1 MHGRPSGV
9 SAGPPGGVPEPGG
22 GGPAPGAELFCDES
36 GYEGE
41 NLVGGITDVFAHAS
55 VAVPAADAADC
66 IRELR
71 DRIRS
76 PATVYKAN
84 HLQREKHRG
93 TMLWFLGPDGPL
105 PGRARVHLTEKAFF
119 AVARIV
125 DLLVSGTDPADA
137 PAMLRGAHARGPAG
151 ALYREGPEVYG
162 RPRWQAFLASFNE
175 LMWINT
181 RRGAETS
188 ADGFFRLADELHR
201 AGAPGE
207 AGRVLALVRQARPR
221 ADALRTALLEDPRTV
236 PALDSLLPALAAA
249 VAYWGRDGAPVAVVH
264 DRQTALTEERTARLH
279 EVCRPPRAHLLGL
292 RFVDAESDP
301 RVQLADFLAG
311 LARKRAS
318 DALAGLADPE
328 LDELLRPYVAADS
341 AWGDARSWAL
351 LDPGPA
357 RRAGLTTA

>member
-1 MHGRPSGV
+1 MHGPPSGV
-9 SAGPPGGVPEPGG
+9 PAGGTGGVPLDDRLA
-22 GGPAPGAELFCDES
+22 PAAELFCDES

-41 NLVGGITDVFAHAS
+41 NLVGGITDVFAHAG
-55 VAVPAADAADC
+55 VTVPAADAADC

-71 DRIRS
+71 ERIRS

-119 AVARIV
+119 AAVRIV

-137 PAMLRGAHARGPAG
+137 AAMLRGADVHGPAG
-151 ALYREGPEVYG
+151 ALYRAGPRVSG
-162 RPRWQAFLASFNE
+162 RERWQAFLASFNE
-175 LMWINT
+175 LMWVNT

-188 ADGFFRLADELHR
+188 ADGFFRLAEELHR

-207 AGRVLALVRQARPR
+207 AGRALERVRRARPQ
-221 ADALRTALLEDPRTV
+221 ADALRAALLTDQRTV

-249 VAYWGRDGAPVAVVH
+249 VAYWGRDGAPVTIVH
-264 DRQTALTEERTARLH
+264 DRQTALTEERLARLY
-279 EVCRPPRAHLLGL
+279 EVCRPPRAHLRGL

-311 LARKRAS
+311 IARKRAS

-341 AWGDARSWAL
+341 VWGDGRSWAL
-351 LDPGPA
+351 LGPGPA
-357 RRAGLTTA
+357 RQAGLTSA

>member
-1 MHGRPSGV
+1 MHGPPSGV
-9 SAGPPGGVPEPGG
+9 PADAPGGVPLADPL
-22 GGPAPGAELFCDES
+22 AAGAELFCDES

-41 NLVGGITDVFAHAS
+41 NLVGGITDVFAHAG
-55 VAVPAADAADC
+55 VTVPAGDAADC

-71 DRIRS
+71 NRIRS

-125 DLLVSGTDPADA
+125 DLLVSGADPADA
-137 PAMLRGAHARGPAG
+137 AAMLRDADARGPAG
-151 ALYREGPEVYG
+151 DLYREGPLRYG
-162 RPRWQAFLASFNE
+162 REPWRAFLASFNE

-207 AGRVLALVRQARPR
+207 AGRVLARVRQARPR
-221 ADALRTALLEDPRTV
+221 AEALRAALLADPRTV

-249 VAYWGRDGAPVAVVH
+249 VAYWGRDGAAVTVVH
-264 DRQTALTEERTARLH
+264 DRQTALTEERVARLY
-279 EVCRPPRAHLLGL
+279 EVCRPPRAHLRAL
-292 RFVDAESDP
+292 RFVDAETDP

-311 LARKRAS
+311 IARKRAS

-328 LDELLRPYVAADS
+328 LDELLRPYVAPDS
-341 AWGDARSWAL
+341 AWGDERSRAL
-351 LDPGPA
+351 LVPA
-357 RRAGLTTA
+357 AAPRAGLTSA

>member
-1 MHGRPSGV
+1 MHGPPSGV
-9 SAGPPGGVPEPGG
+9 PTDAPVS
-22 GGPAPGAELFCDES
+22 PAPGAELFCDES

-41 NLVGGITDVFAHAS
+41 NLVGGITDVFAHAG
-55 VAVPAADAADC
+55 VTVPAADAADC

-93 TMLWFLGPDGPL
+93 TLLWFLGPEGPL
-105 PGRARVHLTEKAFF
+105 PGRARVHLTEKSFF
-119 AVARIV
+119 TVARIV

-151 ALYREGPEVYG
+151 ELYRAGPRVYG
-162 RPRWQAFLASFNE
+162 RERWRAFLASFNE

-188 ADGFFRLADELHR
+188 ADGFFGLAGELHR

-207 AGRVLALVRQARPR
+207 AGRLLGLVRQARPR
-221 ADALRTALLEDPRTV
+221 ADALRAALLEDPRTV

-249 VAYWGRDGAPVAVVH
+249 VAYWGRDGAPVTVVH
-264 DRQTALTEERTARLH
+264 DRQTALTDERMARLY
-279 EVCRPPRAHLLGL
+279 EVCRPPRAHLRAL
-292 RFVDAESDP
+292 RFVDAETDP

-311 LARKRAS
+311 IARKRAS

-328 LDELLRPYVAADS
+328 LDELLRPYVAPDS

-351 LDPGPA
+351 LAPGPA
-357 RRAGLTTA
+357 PRAGLTPA